1 MLSFIIKRILWAI
14 PTLFGVS
21 IIVFMM
27 VHLVPGDPALVILGE
42 KANQAAIDA
51 LREQF
56 GLNKPLIEQYFF
68 FINNVLHGNFGTSIM
83 TGEPVMHEFLQRFP
97 ATVELALIA
106 LFMALVLGISVGV
119 LATIKRYSVFD
130 YSSMTFAL
138 AGISMPVFWLGLMLI
153 YIFSVQ
159 LGWLPVFGRLS
170 DVYYLDGPTGF
181 YLIDSLI
188 ARDYGAFVDTIK
200 HLILPSI
207 VLATVSTAV
216 IARMTRAS
224 MAEVSKEDYV
234 RTAKAKGCSSFRVIF
249 VHTLRNALIPVTTI
263 AGLMLAGLLGGSMI
277 TETVFSWPG
286 IGKWIVNALNQRDF
300 PIIQSMS
307 LIIAMM
313 YIGANLL
320 VDILYAF
327 IDPRIRLS

>member
-21 IIVFMM
+21 VIVFMM

-68 FINNVLHGNFGTSIM
+68 FINNVLHGNFGSSIM
-83 TGEPVMHEFLQRFP
+83 TGEPVMREFLQRFP
-97 ATVELALIA
+97 ATVELALIS
-106 LFMALVLGISVGV
+106 LFMTLVLGVSTGV
-119 LATIKRYSVFD
+119 LAAIKRYSVFD

-170 DVYYLDGPTGF
+170 DVYYLDGPTGL

-188 ARDYGAFVDTIK
+188 AGDYGAFVDTIK
-200 HLILPSI
+200 HL
-207 VLATVSTAV
+207 
-216 IARMTRAS
+216 
-224 MAEVSKEDYV
+224 
-234 RTAKAKGCSSFRVIF
+234 
-249 VHTLRNALIPVTTI
+249 
-263 AGLMLAGLLGGSMI
+263 
-277 TETVFSWPG
+277 
-286 IGKWIVNALNQRDF
+286 
-300 PIIQSMS
+300 
-307 LIIAMM
+307 
-313 YIGANLL
+313 
-320 VDILYAF
+320 
-327 IDPRIRLS
+327 

>member
-1 MLSFIIKRILWAI
+1 M
-14 PTLFGVS
+14 
-21 IIVFMM
+21 
-27 VHLVPGDPALVILGE
+27 
-42 KANQAAIDA
+42 
-51 LREQF
+51 
-56 GLNKPLIEQYFF
+56 
-68 FINNVLHGNFGTSIM
+68 NFCNDS
-83 TGEPVMHEFLQRFP
+83 

-119 LATIKRYSVFD
+119 LAAIKRYSVFD

-216 IARMTRAS
+216 IARMTQRKHGRKCLKKIMCAPL
-224 MAEVSKEDYV
+224 K
-234 RTAKAKGCSSFRVIF
+234 
-249 VHTLRNALIPVTTI
+249 LRGATP
-263 AGLMLAGLLGGSMI
+263 LG
-277 TETVFSWPG
+277 
-286 IGKWIVNALNQRDF
+286 
-300 PIIQSMS
+300 
-307 LIIAMM
+307 
-313 YIGANLL
+313 
-320 VDILYAF
+320 
-327 IDPRIRLS
+327 